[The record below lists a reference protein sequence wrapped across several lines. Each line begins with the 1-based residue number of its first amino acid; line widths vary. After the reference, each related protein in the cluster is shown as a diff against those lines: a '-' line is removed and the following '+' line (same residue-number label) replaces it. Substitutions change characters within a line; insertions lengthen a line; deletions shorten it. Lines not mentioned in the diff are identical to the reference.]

1 MPRKNKKSA
10 AWPRSESTYRYWA
23 LLILSAVFIGVNEV
37 LRFIL
42 MWRSWPAKHPDWLQL
57 SEVLG
62 IGLLN
67 DLVSA
72 LFLMAALLWC
82 SVLFSDSTRGRR
94 LFTITWFVLL
104 PLILFGI
111 LFIATAEVFFW
122 NEFSARFNFIAVDYL
137 VYTREVFGNIK
148 QSYPLT
154 TILSVIGGS
163 AMAGCFVIHRFA
175 KKHAEGLAGPWWVR
189 IAVALSVSVFAL
201 GAQQFT
207 AATADLLGDV
217 QARELAGNGYREFVY
232 AFRSNNLDYFRFYK
246 TEAPDVVKKMVRE
259 AFAEAQSSA
268 VFVEGSEH
276 PLERQI
282 KIPGPARRMNVVMVS
297 IESLGADYVGVLG
310 GKPGLTPNLD
320 ELAKQGMLFRQLY
333 ATGLRTVRGL
343 EALTL
348 SVPPTPGHAVP
359 MRPDHAGFQTL
370 GEVLKE
376 QGYQSLYL
384 YGGYSQFDNM
394 QSFFGDNGYTVVD
407 RTAIKPEQITHETI
421 WGVADE
427 DLFGLAVR
435 ELDARTEQGPVFA
448 HIMTTSNHRPF
459 TYPNGRIDIPSGSGR
474 DGAVKYTDY
483 AIGKFV
489 QEARKHKWFSNTL
502 FVFVAD
508 HTSNGR
514 GHTDL
519 PPENY
524 RIPLIIYAPAL
535 LEQQNVDQVASQIDV
550 APTIL
555 GLLNASYTSQ
565 FFGQDILTEG
575 VHHQR
580 AFMANYLTVG
590 YMEDGLIVELGPK
603 SHVVVRRQQDGH
615 IVPNDDPRASE
626 VIEEAV
632 SYYQMASAILS
643 RRDLAGKTRVVTSPP
658 ATH

>member
-1 MPRKNKKSA
+1 MPKNRNQTA
-10 AWPRSESTYRYWA
+10 AWQNADTGSRYNA
-23 LLILSAVFIGVNEV
+23 FLILGGLFLAINFVVRLV
-37 LRFIL
+37 L
-42 MWRSWPAKHPDWLQL
+42 MWRSWPNLHGGAGQVV
-57 SEVLG
+57 EIFGLG
-62 IGLLN
+62 LVN
-67 DLVSA
+67 DAVPALFVVSA
-72 LFLMAALLWC
+72 LLWV
-82 SVLFSDSTRGRR
+82 SVCFANSDRGRR
-94 LFTITWFVLL
+94 WFGNTWLVLL
-104 PLILFGI
+104 PLILFGL
-111 LFIATAEVFFW
+111 LFTAVAEFLFW
-122 NEFSARFNFIAVDYL
+122 NEFAARFNFIAVDYL
-137 VYTREVFGNIK
+137 IYTREVLGNIR
-148 QSYPLT
+148 QSYPLG
-154 TILSVIGGS
+154 TILTVLALIALGVFAVVFRASKRNARGH
-163 AMAGCFVIHRFA
+163 AGA
-175 KKHAEGLAGPWWVR
+175 WWVR
-189 IAVALSVSVFAL
+189 IAVAAGVSAL
-201 GAQQFT
+201 AWGAQVGTST
-207 AATADLLGDV
+207 ATDWLSDG
-217 QARELAGNGYREFVY
+217 QAKELAGNGYREFVY
-232 AFRSNNLDYFRFYK
+232 AFRSNNLDYFRYYK
-246 TEAPDVVKKMVRE
+246 TAPAEFVTKHVRE
-259 AFAEAQSSA
+259 EFVEAQSSA
-268 VFVEGSEH
+268 QFVEGSLH
-276 PLERQI
+276 PLER
-282 KIPGPARRMNVVMVS
+282 KITVPGPARKMNVVLVS
-297 IESLGADYVGVLG
+297 IESLGADYVGILG
-310 GKPGLTPNLD
+310 GKPGLTPYLD

-343 EALTL
+343 EALTM
-348 SVPPTPGHAVP
+348 SVPPTPGHAMP

-370 GEVLKE
+370 GGVLKE
-376 QGYQSLYL
+376 QGYQSLYI

-459 TYPNGRIDIPSGSGR
+459 TYPDGRIDIPSGSGR

-524 RIPLIIYAPAL
+524 RIPLVIYAPAL

-555 GLLNASYTSQ
+555 GLLNVSYTSQ
-565 FFGQDILTEG
+565 FFGQDILSEG

-603 SHVVVRRQQDGH
+603 SHVIVRSQQDGH